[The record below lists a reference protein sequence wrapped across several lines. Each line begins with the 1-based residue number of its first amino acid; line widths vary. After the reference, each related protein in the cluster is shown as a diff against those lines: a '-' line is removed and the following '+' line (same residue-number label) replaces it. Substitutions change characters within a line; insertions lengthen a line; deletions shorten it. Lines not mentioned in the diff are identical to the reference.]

1 MSVPDYDLRAE
12 DHRTV
17 LVLVKQI
24 GDKVS
29 KKSFSKIFERIK
41 TVQYVTIRESGST
54 RFIWFRYET
63 DYPPENNDWGDFQ
76 THRKVL
82 GLISIGKSGPDES
95 VEELSKEHSILLE
108 KYNNSMFDSRCFAFN
123 SDSVSPSDISD
134 SKFSLDDKTVSPD
147 CTHSPVIDNLK
158 NDVFKD
164 NVEPVPKSHMA
175 NDDDINLFNN
185 YYSSSPKS
193 DTPETSLID
202 LDESGFSPDFNSLP
216 SFHCTNLNDVNH
228 SIDSTESNTL
238 SSSCS
243 PSSPVIPGDSPASK
257 KFMIPSSNSRSTHCI
272 IYSDTN
278 NCDQLEHDV
287 RELVNSIFWIL
298 ESKRLDRSFEK
309 QDKIPLLTAPFEK
322 KNFVGIDTDTKV
334 YKKRCL
340 GRMKKHI
347 GDLALQAG
355 LPLEA
360 LPLYI
365 SSTESLKSGQDWLW
379 LAAAYEGQC
388 AASAILQSEA
398 KDIPL
403 KEHSPERFKIPVPKI
418 MKSTSQSKSLPPYL
432 DPVEYKNLGKS
443 ILSFEEIAEKYEEAI
458 MHYEKYQGAAIVEL
472 ECSMKAAR
480 VFIAYQKFIE
490 ASKVL
495 QNVVFTSVIQS
506 DEQKVIRF
514 NALFQVF
521 TDMGFHRKASFFKR
535 MAAKACVAN
544 PNPNW
549 LKCYYLMLES
559 LPGFSLPLDAE
570 EYPSDNSLGWPGIQ
584 YQLLNDISRVS
595 LMLNYQAVTV
605 RHLTYT
611 LHTQLNRLTPTQLRI
626 ICRQLEELTAKCEGA
641 PVPLILENGITIPP
655 VNLLN
660 LPRVKSFKLQSLRPH
675 LRPVKITINDSKAE
689 SEQDSIFIFSA
700 ISRDRSAKD
709 FKWVE
714 GDICEVAL
722 QVFNPL
728 PFELKVTN
736 MSILADDIPFE
747 SFPACLSL
755 PAESGPYPVTLH
767 GSPVGSGKLQILGYT
782 THVMGVKS
790 ICLLKDIPAIRKPH
804 FTIDVIPRLPII
816 ELSTSLPR
824 SSMFSSLEDTSYV
837 VISASSTMM
846 TGQSQ
851 ECTITIS
858 NPGVESVEWIDIS
871 LHSKLKKDLEASFF
885 TWSKEN
891 LDTQLP
897 ITAGSAASFTLYI
910 NSIDDFISDIPLK
923 KEENETNRS
932 GLSSGN
938 NTPVRRIIQPKGSST
953 PFKSKIVEA
962 VIQIQ
967 YSGGPGMV
975 AGYCRQCAIALT
987 IEVCPSIMITK
998 WDVLPSE
1005 VPTHCYL
1012 VLDILNCTGGEMEVQ
1027 YATNKR
1033 IHIEASDICRVPV
1046 PVERCPLSAMTESF
1060 GTGWA
1065 SVDICGHLWK
1075 YMDDPTDQRKGKLL
1089 KACRKHLENLV
1100 DLQWT
1105 SIACSQI
1112 TGKASISEIPWT
1124 DDMLGFILMSPI
1136 RWEVLV
1142 NGKECKPESESCFP
1156 VGDLITFSIKLLNV
1170 SDVSL
1175 LSLNL
1180 FIRGY
1185 QDHQNGNQ
1193 SYRIETKR
1201 AVSGRDRLHIDE
1213 IKPHEE
1219 FFHECGFTFFH
1230 SGVYKVDILCSH
1242 NDPVVLQTP
1251 NLLELETDSIAS
1263 IRGKKTKTIYPRSWH
1278 KDPCLIQKCSPPTI
1292 DITIFE
1298 E

>member
-1 MSVPDYDLRAE
+1 MVSYDAPVTGYVQPVTLPCRHTLTIILTNFDLKHSRAVSVSTHETLPYGQ
-12 DHRTV
+12 DHPLSDVATSTAC
-17 LVLVKQI
+17 
-24 GDKVS
+24 DKFS

-41 TVQYVTIRESGST
+41 SVQYVTIRESGST

-82 GLISIGKSGPDES
+82 GLISIGKSGPDEN

-123 SDSVSPSDISD
+123 TDSVSPSDISD

-193 DTPETSLID
+193 DTPETSLRD
-202 LDESGFSPDFNSLP
+202 LDESGFLPDFNSLP
-216 SFHCTNLNDVNH
+216 SFHSTNLNDVNH
-228 SIDSTESNTL
+228 SIDSTESNAL

-243 PSSPVIPGDSPASK
+243 PSSPVIAGDSPASK

-355 LPLEA
+355 LSLEA

-365 SSTESLKSGQDWLW
+365 SSTEYLKSGQDWLW

-432 DPVEYKNLGKS
+432 DPVEYKNLGKN

-480 VFIAYQKFIE
+480 VFIGYQKYIE

-675 LRPVKITINDSKAE
+675 LRPVKITINDSKAD

-700 ISRDRSAKD
+700 ISRDRSAKGSGMID

-767 GSPVGSGKLQILGYT
+767 GSPVGSGKLQILADKLTELTTIEKALESRFGDSHLTQFYRTELKTRRQKPGESLQVLAADVERLMSIAYT
-782 THVMGVKS
+782 ECPLDVWESLEVQFF
-790 ICLLKDIPAIRKPH
+790 INAIRDEE
-804 FTIDVIPRLPII
+804 TQ
-816 ELSTSLPR
+816 LSTRLMDFMDLKSALAY
-824 SSMFSSLEDTSYV
+824 SMKF
-837 VISASSTMM
+837 
-846 TGQSQ
+846 
-851 ECTITIS
+851 
-858 NPGVESVEWIDIS
+858 ESVKTVSKIS
-871 LHSKLKKDLEASFF
+871 LHARSIETENV
-885 TWSKEN
+885 TWKERA
-891 LDTQLP
+891 DK
-897 ITAGSAASFTLYI
+897 F
-910 NSIDDFISDIPLK
+910 
-923 KEENETNRS
+923 
-932 GLSSGN
+932 
-938 NTPVRRIIQPKGSST
+938 
-953 PFKSKIVEA
+953 
-962 VIQIQ
+962 
-967 YSGGPGMV
+967 
-975 AGYCRQCAIALT
+975 
-987 IEVCPSIMITK
+987 
-998 WDVLPSE
+998 
-1005 VPTHCYL
+1005 
-1012 VLDILNCTGGEMEVQ
+1012 
-1027 YATNKR
+1027 
-1033 IHIEASDICRVPV
+1033 
-1046 PVERCPLSAMTESF
+1046 ES
-1060 GTGWA
+1060 
-1065 SVDICGHLWK
+1065 
-1075 YMDDPTDQRKGKLL
+1075 LL
-1089 KACRKHLENLV
+1089 KALE
-1100 DLQWT
+1100 
-1105 SIACSQI
+1105 
-1112 TGKASISEIPWT
+1112 K
-1124 DDMLGFILMSPI
+1124 
-1136 RWEVLV
+1136 LV
-1142 NGKECKPESESCFP
+1142 N
-1156 VGDLITFSIKLLNV
+1156 
-1170 SDVSL
+1170 SL
-1175 LSLNL
+1175 VAE
-1180 FIRGY
+1180 
-1185 QDHQNGNQ
+1185 QNAL
-1193 SYRIETKR
+1193 R
-1201 AVSGRDRLHIDE
+1201 
-1213 IKPHEE
+1213 
-1219 FFHECGFTFFH
+1219 
-1230 SGVYKVDILCSH
+1230 
-1242 NDPVVLQTP
+1242 
-1251 NLLELETDSIAS
+1251 
-1263 IRGKKTKTIYPRSWH
+1263 
-1278 KDPCLIQKCSPPTI
+1278 
-1292 DITIFE
+1292 
-1298 E
+1298 

>member
-1 MSVPDYDLRAE
+1 MME
-12 DHRTV
+12 D
-17 LVLVKQI
+17 
-24 GDKVS
+24 S
-29 KKSFSKIFERIK
+29 NKSFGFLNQNVLDIFESNK
-41 TVQYVTIRESGST
+41 TS
-54 RFIWFRYET
+54 
-63 DYPPENNDWGDFQ
+63 
-76 THRKVL
+76 
-82 GLISIGKSGPDES
+82 
-95 VEELSKEHSILLE
+95 
-108 KYNNSMFDSRCFAFN
+108 
-123 SDSVSPSDISD
+123 
-134 SKFSLDDKTVSPD
+134 
-147 CTHSPVIDNLK
+147 
-158 NDVFKD
+158 
-164 NVEPVPKSHMA
+164 
-175 NDDDINLFNN
+175 
-185 YYSSSPKS
+185 
-193 DTPETSLID
+193 
-202 LDESGFSPDFNSLP
+202 
-216 SFHCTNLNDVNH
+216 
-228 SIDSTESNTL
+228 
-238 SSSCS
+238 
-243 PSSPVIPGDSPASK
+243 
-257 KFMIPSSNSRSTHCI
+257 
-272 IYSDTN
+272 
-278 NCDQLEHDV
+278 
-287 RELVNSIFWIL
+287 
-298 ESKRLDRSFEK
+298 
-309 QDKIPLLTAPFEK
+309 LTAPFEK

-360 LPLYI
+360 LPLYL
-365 SSTESLKSGQDWLW
+365 SSTEYLKSGQDWLW

-388 AASAILQSEA
+388 AASTILQSEA
-398 KDIPL
+398 KGKPL

-418 MKSTSQSKSLPPYL
+418 IKSPTQSKSLPPYL

-443 ILSFEEIAEKYEEAI
+443 ILSFEEIVEKYEEAI

-480 VFIAYQKFIE
+480 VFISYKKYIE
-490 ASKVL
+490 ASTVL

-559 LPGFSLPLDAE
+559 LPGFSLPLDVE

-595 LMLNYQAVTV
+595 LMLNYQAITV

-611 LHTQLNRLTPTQLRI
+611 LHTQLNRLTSSQLRI

-675 LRPVKITINDSKAE
+675 LRPVKITMNDSKAD

-700 ISRDRSAKD
+700 ISRDRSTKGSCKID

-790 ICLLKDIPAIRKPH
+790 ICLLKDIPAIRKPY
-804 FTIDVIPRLPII
+804 FAIDVIPRLPII

-871 LHSKLKKDLEASFF
+871 LHSKLKKDLETSFF

-910 NSIDDFISDIPLK
+910 NSIDDFISDIPVK
-923 KEENETNRS
+923 KEENETSRS

-938 NTPVRRIIQPKGSST
+938 NTPVRRITQSKGSPT
-953 PFKSKIVEA
+953 PFKSKIIEA

-1089 KACRKHLENLV
+1089 RACRKHLENLV

-1105 SIACSQI
+1105 SISF
-1112 TGKASISEIPWT
+1112 IS
-1124 DDMLGFILMSPI
+1124 
-1136 RWEVLV
+1136 
-1142 NGKECKPESESCFP
+1142 
-1156 VGDLITFSIKLLNV
+1156 
-1170 SDVSL
+1170 
-1175 LSLNL
+1175 
-1180 FIRGY
+1180 
-1185 QDHQNGNQ
+1185 
-1193 SYRIETKR
+1193 SY
-1201 AVSGRDRLHIDE
+1201 
-1213 IKPHEE
+1213 
-1219 FFHECGFTFFH
+1219 
-1230 SGVYKVDILCSH
+1230 
-1242 NDPVVLQTP
+1242 
-1251 NLLELETDSIAS
+1251 
-1263 IRGKKTKTIYPRSWH
+1263 
-1278 KDPCLIQKCSPPTI
+1278 
-1292 DITIFE
+1292 
-1298 E
+1298 